1 MEAARMDQAGQKLE
15 GRWRFQ
21 RTVRRE
27 GGLVVIKAAAAPKQ
41 SVEQLREEVRELRAE
56 VSRYRSEREEIAT
69 LLDDVRARVRDIE
82 SHSSLS
88 A

>member
-1 MEAARMDQAGQKLE
+1 MDQTEQRLQ

-21 RTVRRE
+21 RTVKRE
-27 GGLVVIKAAAAPKQ
+27 GGLVVMRADTTARW
-41 SVEQLREEVRELRAE
+41 SVERLREEVHALRAE
-56 VSRYRSEREEIAT
+56 VSRYRSEREEIAA
-69 LLDDVRARVRDIE
+69 LLDDVRARVKDIE

>member
-1 MEAARMDQAGQKLE
+1 MDQTEQRLQ

-21 RTVRRE
+21 RTVKRE
-27 GGLVVIKAAAAPKQ
+27 GGLVVIKMDAAPKQ
-41 SVEQLREEVRELRAE
+41 SVERLREEVRELRAE
-56 VSRYRSEREEIAT
+56 VSRYRSEREEIAA
-69 LLDDVRARVRDIE
+69 LLDDVRARVKDIE